1 MNKKTTAFERL
12 LAIMDRLREECP
24 WDRKQTFD
32 SLRTNTVEETYE
44 LIDAIDEK
52 DFPNIKKELG
62 DLLLHI
68 VFYAKMAD
76 ERGAFDIGD
85 VAEAL
90 CDKLVFRHPHVFG
103 ETQAQDAQA
112 VVRNWE
118 ELKKRERR
126 PDQGVLSGVP
136 KALPALV
143 KAYRMQEKTA
153 AVGFDW
159 PEKEQVWDKVKE
171 EIKELQ
177 TEMDRGDRDRAEK
190 EFGDVLFALVNAGRL
205 YGLDPESALEATN
218 RKFKRRF
225 EHIEARAAE
234 TGKNLREMTL
244 AEMDA
249 YWDEAKRQ

>member
-1 MNKKTTAFERL
+1 MTKKTAAFRRL
-12 LAIMDRLREECP
+12 LGIMDQLREKCP
-24 WDRKQTFD
+24 WDRKQTWD
-32 SLRTNTVEETYE
+32 SLKTNTIEETYE
-44 LIDAIDEK
+44 LIDAINEK
-52 DFPNIKKELG
+52 DYDGIKKELG

-68 VFYAKMAD
+68 VFYAKIAD
-76 ERGAFDIGD
+76 EEGKFDIGG
-85 VAEAL
+85 VADAL
-90 CDKLVFRHPHVFG
+90 CDKLIFRHPHVFG
-103 ETQAQDAQA
+103 EERAEDART

-136 KALPALV
+136 GALPALV

-171 EIKELQ
+171 EIGELQ
-177 TEMDRGDRDRAEK
+177 AEMDRGDRERAEK

-205 YGLDPESALEATN
+205 YGLNPESALEATN

-225 EHIEARAAE
+225 EYIEARAAE
-234 TGKNLREMTL
+234 AGKDLRDMTL
-244 AEMDA
+244 EEMDA
-249 YWDEAKRQ
+249 CWNEAKRQ